1 MFELEKILQGLYK
14 IIYKDVKS
22 TDIINDLA
30 KENKDISYI
39 TKNIYG
45 ILENKLYLDY
55 IICKLSKRKIK
66 NINKKVLIVLEI
78 GIYNIHFLS
87 RKNYAI
93 VDNLV
98 ELTKS
103 FSKKSRGFVNAILR
117 SYIRDEENLSKIDI
131 DDELKYLSIK
141 YSMPGWIIKYLDKSY
156 GKDFVIKFLKSLNK
170 ERKLSIRVNLNK
182 ISKKDLKDSLLKKG
196 YKIADSNISSL
207 SIIVLNPS
215 ALVDTSEFKKG
226 FFTIQSEG
234 SIKVVEALDPKK
246 DSSILD
252 LCAAP
257 GTKTSLIG
265 EMVENESIIVANDLV
280 FNKLSKINENIKR
293 LDLTNIKITNF
304 DASILVDNYKEKFD
318 YVLCDLPCSGF
329 GLIDRKPEIRYN
341 RTMEDVIN
349 LSKLQKKIL
358 DKAFLYLKK
367 GGILLYSTCTLGDK
381 ENLDN
386 YKYLENKKKLKNI
399 KIDGKSYIELNPFDD
414 ETDAFFMTKFEKIWL
429 WKIQLMISLF
439 VK

>member
-1 MFELEKILQGLYK
+1 MFELEKILQGLFK

-22 TDIINDLA
+22 TDIINDYA
-30 KENKDISYI
+30 KKDRDISYI

-55 IICKLSKRKIK
+55 IIGKLSKRKIK
-66 NINKKVLIVLEI
+66 NINKKVLIILEI

-98 ELTKS
+98 EFTKS
-103 FSKKSRGFVNAILR
+103 ISKKSKGFVNAILR
-117 SYIRDEENLSKIDI
+117 SYIRDEENLSKIEI
-131 DDELKYLSIK
+131 KDELKKLSIK
-141 YSMPGWIIKYLDKSY
+141 YSMPIWIIKYLEKSY
-156 GKDFVIKFLKSLNK
+156 GKDFVVKFLKSLNE

-196 YKIADSNISSL
+196 YKLADSKITNLSL
-207 SIIVLNPS
+207 IVLNPS
-215 ALVDTSEFKKG
+215 GLVDTSEFKEG

-234 SIKVVEALDPKK
+234 SIKVVEALNPKK
-246 DSSILD
+246 NSTILD

-265 EMVENESIIVANDLV
+265 ELVENKSMIIANDIV

-293 LDLTNIKITNF
+293 LDFDNIKITNLY
-304 DASILVDNYKEKFD
+304 ASILVDDYKEKFD

-329 GLIDRKPEIRYN
+329 GLVDRKPEIRYN
-341 RTMEDVIN
+341 RTMEDVKN
-349 LSKLQKKIL
+349 LSKLQKRIL

-367 GGILLYSTCTLGDK
+367 GGVMLYSTCTLGDE
-381 ENLDN
+381 ENL
-386 YKYLENKKKLKNI
+386 
-399 KIDGKSYIELNPFDD
+399 
-414 ETDAFFMTKFEKIWL
+414 
-429 WKIQLMISLF
+429 
-439 VK
+439 

>member
-30 KENKDISYI
+30 KKNKDISYI

-45 ILENKLYLDY
+45 ILENKIYLDY
-55 IICKLSKRKIK
+55 IIGKLSKRKIK
-66 NINKKVLIVLEI
+66 NINKKVLIILEM

-103 FSKKSRGFVNAILR
+103 FSKKSKGFVNAILR
-117 SYIRDEENLSKIDI
+117 SFIRDEENLSQIDI
-131 DDELKYLSIK
+131 NDKVKFLSVK
-141 YSMPGWIIKYLDKSY
+141 YSMPVWIIKYLEKSY
-156 GKDFVIKFLKSLNK
+156 GLDFSLKFLKSLNE
-170 ERKLSIRVNLNK
+170 ERKLSIRVNKNK
-182 ISKKDLKDSLLKKG
+182 ITKKDLKERLEKKG
-196 YKIADSNISSL
+196 YKLNESRISQLSL
-207 SIIVLNPS
+207 IVLNPS
-215 ALVDTSEFKKG
+215 NLVDTSEFKG
-226 FFTIQSEG
+226 GLFTIQSEG

-246 DSSILD
+246 DSAILD

-265 EMVENESIIVANDLV
+265 EIVENKSSIIANDLV
-280 FNKLSKINENIKR
+280 FDKLSKINENIER
-293 LDLTNIKITNF
+293 LGLTNIKITNF
-304 DASILVDNYKEKFD
+304 DASILVDDYIEKFD

-358 DKAFLYLKK
+358 DRAFLYLKK

-381 ENLDN
+381 ENLEN
-386 YKYLENKKKLKNI
+386 YKYLESKKKLKNI

-414 ETDAFFMTKFEKIWL
+414 KTDAFFMTKFEKI
-429 WKIQLMISLF
+429 
-439 VK
+439 